1 MFTKTTLSAMRAL
14 VYLGLSRREEPIS
27 PRHIAET
34 LGESPTYLAKVVR
47 YLVKPGILRARRG
60 VTGGVVLNR
69 LPGEITL
76 QSVVE
81 ACQGAILGDF
91 CSEAPEL
98 AEACAL
104 HQAGVE
110 LNQAILGV
118 LSRWTL
124 ADLLNRPHPT
134 ASLDPYG
141 RCWLAGSPAPGE
153 TGSAR
158 SDGAGGKAPALKK
171 RHPRGLRGGKKGQ
184 APFVRRQTLRVGARL
199 RAVPGKGACPLFR
212 AVFQAPAASRG
223 ARRSL

>member
-1 MFTKTTLSAMRAL
+1 MFTKTTLSAMRTL

-98 AEACAL
+98 AEAC
-104 HQAGVE
+104 
-110 LNQAILGV
+110 
-118 LSRWTL
+118 R
-124 ADLLNRPHPT
+124 
-134 ASLDPYG
+134 
-141 RCWLAGSPAPGE
+141 PAPGRRGTE
-153 TGSAR
+153 SGHPRRSLPVDARGLAEQASSHRLVGSLRAVLAGRVSGPRRDRVGAIRWCGRQSAR
-158 SDGAGGKAPALKK
+158 LEEEASSRATG
-171 RHPRGLRGGKKGQ
+171 REKGQ
-184 APFVRRQTLRVGARL
+184 APFVRRPTLRVGARL

>member
-1 MFTKTTLSAMRAL
+1 MK
-14 VYLGLSRREEPIS
+14 
-27 PRHIAET
+27 
-34 LGESPTYLAKVVR
+34 SPTYLAKVVR
-47 YLVKPGILRARRG
+47 YLVKPGILRAHRG
-60 VTGGVVLNR
+60 VAGGVVLNR

-98 AEACAL
+98 AETCAL

-124 ADLLNRPHPT
+124 ADLLKRPHPT

-141 RCWLAGSPAPGE
+141 RCWLAGSPAQAEAGRRIR
-153 TGSAR
+153 R
-158 SDGAGGKAPALKK
+158 SG
-171 RHPRGLRGGKKGQ
+171 
-184 APFVRRQTLRVGARL
+184 RQI
-199 RAVPGKGACPLFR
+199 
-212 AVFQAPAASRG
+212 
-223 ARRSL
+223 ARREEEEACSHTTGREEGTG